1 MKSRLWIAVGAGT
14 ALTLALSGCGGGTGG
29 GGEGDARSATGPIKI
44 WYSNN
49 AQEVEWGK
57 QVVEAWNAEHPDE
70 EVTAQEIPAGK
81 SSEEV
86 ITAAISGGTA
96 PCLIYNTAPAA
107 VADFQ
112 KIGGLVNLS
121 EFEDGASYIEERS
134 GDAAEQFQSAEGDYF
149 QMPWKANPVV
159 MFYNKA
165 KFAEA
170 GLDAENPALA
180 TYDEF
185 LETSKTLV
193 DSGVVQYAAYPSP
206 SSEFYQPWFDFY
218 PMFAAQSDGQQLIE
232 DGTSAFT
239 SEAGMDVAEFWA
251 EMYENGYSGKETY
264 TGDAFTDGVSAIAF
278 AGPWA
283 VPSYEG
289 KVEWGALPVPTKDG
303 MDEADVHTFD
313 DAKNI
318 GMYTACENQ
327 GTAWEFLKF
336 STSEEQD
343 GTFLELTGQMPIR
356 PNLAETYPDFFAEN
370 PQYEAWAQGKTVA
383 VPITLNSVEI
393 WQTFRDAWVASVISG
408 DEDIE
413 SAFQKAAETIDELAG
428 ES

>member
-1 MKSRLWIAVGAGT
+1 MKSRFWVAIGLGAT
-14 ALTLALSGCGGGTGG
+14 LTLALSACGGTGTG
-29 GGEGDARSATGPIKI
+29 GDDDAATATGPITI

-49 AQEVEWGK
+49 AQEVAWGE
-57 QVVEAWNAEHPDE
+57 QAVDAWNAAHPDE
-70 EVTAQEIPAGK
+70 QVTAQEIPAGK

-107 VADFQ
+107 VADFR

-121 EFEDGASYIEERS
+121 QFEDGASYIEERS
-134 GDAAEQFQSAEGDYF
+134 GDAAAQFQSADGDFY

-170 GLDAENPALA
+170 GLDPENPALA

-185 LETSKTLV
+185 LATSQTLV
-193 DSGVVQYAAYPSP
+193 DSGVVQYSAYPSP
-206 SSEFYQPWFDFY
+206 ASDFYQPWFDFY
-218 PMFAAQSDGQQLIE
+218 PMFAAESGGQQLLE
-232 DGTSAFT
+232 DGKSAFT
-239 SEAGMDVAEFWA
+239 DDAGLAVAEFWA
-251 EMYENGYSGKETY
+251 EMYKRGYSGKETY
-264 TGDAFTDGVSAIAF
+264 TGDAFTDGISAITF

-283 VPSYEG
+283 VPTYDG
-289 KVEWGALPVPTKDG
+289 KVEWGTAPIPTKDG
-303 MDEADVHTFD
+303 ADPASVHTFD
-313 DAKNI
+313 DAKNV

-336 STSEEQD
+336 TTSQEQD
-343 GTFLELTGQMPIR
+343 GQLLEMTGQMPIR
-356 PNLAETYPDFFAEN
+356 PGLANVYPDFFAEN
-370 PQYEAWAQGKTVA
+370 PQYSAWAQGKTVA
-383 VPITLNSVEI
+383 VPLTLNSVEI

-408 DEDIE
+408 AEDIQG
-413 SAFQKAAETIDELAG
+413 AFGDAAAKIDELAG